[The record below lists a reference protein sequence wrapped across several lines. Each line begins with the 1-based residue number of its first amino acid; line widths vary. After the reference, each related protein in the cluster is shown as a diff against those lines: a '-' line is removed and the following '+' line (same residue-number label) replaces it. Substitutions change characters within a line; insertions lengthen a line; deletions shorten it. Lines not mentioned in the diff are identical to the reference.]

1 MVIDMY
7 VIQGL
12 LLALAVIGFV
22 VLIISECFF
31 IYSWRET
38 KEHFYLGMSIIT
50 AILIILF
57 GIGLGICVVDYIG
70 GV

>member
-1 MVIDMY
+1 MIDMHMA
-7 VIQGL
+7 QGL
-12 LLALAVIGFV
+12 ALALAVIGFI
-22 VLIISECFF
+22 VLIISEHYS

-57 GIGLGICVVDYIG
+57 GIGLGVCIVDYIR

>member
-1 MVIDMY
+1 MNMY
-7 VIQGL
+7 IAQTL
-12 LLALAVIGFV
+12 ALALAVIGFI
-22 VLIISECFF
+22 VLIISEHYY

-38 KEHFYLGMSIIT
+38 KEHFYLGTSIIT

-57 GIGLGICVVDYIG
+57 GIGLGICVVDYVR

>member
-1 MVIDMY
+1 MNMHMV
-7 VIQGL
+7 QGL
-12 LLALAVIGFV
+12 ALALAVIGFI
-22 VLIISECFF
+22 VLIISEHFS

-38 KEHFYLGMSIIT
+38 KEYFYLGTSIIT

-57 GIGLGICVVDYIG
+57 GSGLGICVVDYVR

>member
-1 MVIDMY
+1 MY
-7 VIQGL
+7 VAQGL
-12 LLALAVIGFV
+12 LLALATIGFV

-31 IYSWRET
+31 IHSWRET
-38 KEHFYLGMSIIT
+38 KEHFYLGTSIIT

-57 GIGLGICVVDYIG
+57 GVGLGICIVDYVG